1 MFFTITYNLSPNT
14 YNLTPYPMTTISVPL
29 RKDNEEKLDELVRS
43 GVGSSRADVMR
54 KALERLAE
62 DEAVETVLRAE
73 KELSEGKVLRGD
85 LRKLLKQFS

>member
-1 MFFTITYNLSPNT
+1 
-14 YNLTPYPMTTISVPL
+14 MTTISVPL

-62 DEAVETVLRAE
+62 DEAVAVVLRAE
-73 KELSEGKVLRGD
+73 KELTLRGD
-85 LRKLLKQFS
+85 LRTLAKKLR

>member
-1 MFFTITYNLSPNT
+1 
-14 YNLTPYPMTTISVPL
+14 MTTISVPL

-62 DEAVETVLRAE
+62 DEAVEAVLRAE
-73 KELSEGKVLRGD
+73 KEPTLKGD
-85 LRKLLKQFS
+85 LRTLVKKLR